1 MIMSMRWTTGPT
13 AALFLFALPGL
24 AAEPGRVT
32 LPGHVPAVVSELA
45 PSGLLPGTNELYLAI
60 GLPLRNE
67 DALDELLVQLYD
79 PASTNFHKFLSSP
92 EFTARF
98 GPTEEDYQAVMRF
111 ARANGLRVVGTHSNR
126 TVLDV
131 RGSAANVEQAF
142 QLRLR
147 TYKHPT
153 ESRQFYAPDI
163 EPSVPANLRVGDIW
177 GLTDYGLPRPMAHRV
192 TPSNGTP
199 LNYNGSGP
207 GGAYQGSDFRN
218 AYAPGSSLNG
228 AGQTAAV
235 AEFDGYYASDIASYE
250 AQCGYPSVPL
260 QNVLVDNVS
269 GNPGY
274 SGVANAVAE
283 VSLDIEMVIAM
294 APGLSKLL
302 VYEGSSPYD
311 VLARIATDNLAKQIS
326 CSWAWSV
333 GPTHTWVRR
342 NSSSTLDSQLKQM
355 TAQGQAFFESSGD
368 SDAYTGSQALSSS
381 SGPIPV
387 DSIYVTS
394 VGGTSL
400 TMSGTGGSWS
410 SETVWNWGNNTGSGG
425 GVSPNYALP
434 YWQTNVSMASNNGST
449 VNRNIPDVAL
459 TADAVYVIYNNG
471 STGTFGGTSC
481 AAPLWAGFCS
491 LINQQSVAL
500 SGTPVGFLNPA
511 LYKLAAGPNYST
523 CFHDITTGNNIGSH
537 TAGLYYAVP
546 GYDLATGLGTPNG
559 ANLINALAPPLSPL
573 FSSQPTSQ
581 TVTNGA
587 NLNLSATVVGQQ
599 PLYYQWLFNGAPLAA
614 GGNISGTTSNV
625 LTITSATTNN
635 SGNYSLVAT
644 NSYGAAT
651 SSVAVVSVGL
661 PPAFITQ
668 PVSQTAVAGSTVVFS
683 ALVAGSTPL
692 TYHWRLNGLNLVNS
706 STISGATTDTLTL
719 SNITASSA
727 GSYTLSVVNAFGS
740 AISSAAGLT
749 VGFPPTITGLLTNES
764 IECGS
769 NATFTASVS
778 GTTPLSYQWSLDG
791 ARVAG
796 ATTTSLSLVNVH
808 LPNHTVTFV
817 ATNLYGS
824 VSSNVLLTVHDTLAP
839 AITLNGGNPIYVELG
854 STFTDPGATAN
865 DLCAGSVP
873 VGATGTVN
881 TNAVGTNTLT
891 YTATDGNGNTN
902 LATRAVLVRDTTP
915 RAILWSFTNLV
926 LAAGTNC
933 DAIMPDVTTTNFILA
948 TDLSGT
954 LTYAQSPTN
963 NARLQVGTNVVVIT
977 VADASSNNSYS
988 TNTIVVEDQTPPQ
1001 LLAGPQ
1007 SLTNLAGTTVTL
1019 SVSATACTPLAFQWW
1034 SNSLALPGATNSTLV
1049 LPNVSPAS
1057 TADYWV
1063 VATAAGGSTTSAVA
1077 TLTVVLNPTVL
1088 ALVSTN
1094 NPSGYRS
1101 DLYFSAAATPSSATG
1116 TVQFQTNGV
1125 TFDTEPLV
1133 AGLAISTNASFL
1145 PRGTNVVTVVYAGD
1159 ANDLPA
1165 TSTLDQIVT
1174 NHPPVAADAYYTRAS
1189 GSALN
1194 IAIADLATNWTDVD
1208 GDTVSLVAVSVS
1220 TNGVTLTNDSGTL
1233 VYFNTNDV
1241 ADQFTCTISDG
1252 SGGTNY
1258 QTVNIAMEA
1267 PVNPTPSII
1276 GASTTPG
1283 GGFNLSLAGAPGYT
1297 YILEAENDL
1306 SSLSNWLSIATN
1318 TIGTNGVW
1326 QFTDP
1331 QATNFS
1337 QRFYRLRLGP

>member
-1 MIMSMRWTTGPT
+1 MRWTTGPT
-13 AALFLFALPGL
+13 AALFLIAPAGFA
-24 AAEPGRVT
+24 AQTGRVA
-32 LPGHVPAVVSELA
+32 LPGHVPAMVSQI
-45 PSGLLPGTNELYLAI
+45 PPTGVLPGTNELYLAI

-67 DALDELLVQLYD
+67 EALDALLRELYD
-79 PASTNFHKFLSSP
+79 PASTNFHKFLTSQD
-92 EFTARF
+92 FTARF
-98 GPTEEDYQAVMRF
+98 GPSEQDYHEVMRF
-111 ARANGLRVVGTHSNR
+111 AEANGLRVVGTHSNR
-126 TVLDV
+126 SVLDV
-131 RGSAANVEQAF
+131 RGSVASVEQAF
-142 QLRLR
+142 QITLR
-147 TYKHPT
+147 TYRHPT
-153 ESRQFYAPDI
+153 ESRQFYAPDT
-163 EPSVPANLRVGDIW
+163 EPSVPANLRVGDMW
-177 GLTDYGLPRPMAHRV
+177 GLTDYGLPRPLARTV
-192 TPSNGTP
+192 DLSKGTA

-207 GGAYQGSDFRN
+207 GGAYKGNDFRN

-235 AEFDGYYASDIASYE
+235 AEFDGYYASDISSYE
-250 AQCGYPSVPL
+250 AQCGYPNVPL

-311 VLARIATDNLAKQIS
+311 VFARIATDNLAKQIS

-355 TAQGQAFFESSGD
+355 TAQGQAFFEASGD
-368 SDAYTGSQALSSS
+368 SDAYTGSQAMNSS

-387 DSIYVTS
+387 DSIYLTS

-400 TMSGTGGSWS
+400 TMGGTGASWS

-425 GVSPNYALP
+425 GVSPNYPIP

-449 VNRNIPDVAL
+449 VNRNVPDVAL

-491 LINQQSVAL
+491 LVNQQSVAV

-511 LYKLAAGPNYST
+511 LYQIAAGPTYT
-523 CFHDITTGNNIGSH
+523 DCFHDITTGNNIGTH

-559 ANLINALAPPLSPL
+559 ANLINALAPPLSPH
-573 FSSQPTSQ
+573 FSSEPTGQ

-587 NLNLSATVVGQQ
+587 NLSLSATVVGQQ

-614 GGNISGTTSNV
+614 AGNISGTTSNV

-635 SGNYSLVAT
+635 SGSYTLVAT

-661 PPAFITQ
+661 PPVFSTQ
-668 PVSQTAVAGSTVVFS
+668 PVSQTALAGSTAVFS
-683 ALVAGSTPL
+683 AAVTGSTPL
-692 TYHWRLNGLNLVNS
+692 TYHWRLNGLNLINS
-706 STISGATTDTLTL
+706 STVSGATTDTLTL
-719 SNITASSA
+719 SNVTASSS

-749 VGFPPTITGLLTNES
+749 VGLPPTITGSLTSQN

-769 NATFTASVS
+769 NALFTASVS

-791 ARVAG
+791 VPVAG
-796 ATTTSLSLVNVH
+796 ATGTSLSLVNVH

-817 ATNLYGS
+817 TTNLYGS
-824 VSSNVLLTVHDTLAP
+824 VSSNVLMAVHDTLGP
-839 AITLNGGNPIYVELG
+839 TITLEGGNPIYVELG
-854 STFTDPGATAN
+854 TTFADPGATGN
-865 DLCAGSVP
+865 DLCAGPVP
-873 VGATGTVN
+873 VVTAGTVN
-881 TNAVGTNTLT
+881 ANTVGTNTLT
-891 YTATDGNGNTN
+891 YSATDGNGNTN
-902 LATRAVLVRDTTP
+902 FVTRAVIVHDTTP
-915 RAILWSFTNLV
+915 PTILWSFTNLV

-933 DAIMPDVTTTNFILA
+933 DAVMPDVTTTNFILA
-948 TDLSGT
+948 ADLSGT
-954 LTYAQSPTN
+954 LTYSQTPTN
-963 NARLQVGTNVVVIT
+963 NARLQVGTNVVVT
-977 VADASSNNSYS
+977 VVEDASSNASYS
-988 TNTIVVEDQTPPQ
+988 TNTIVVEDQAPPQ
-1001 LLAGPQ
+1001 ILAEPQ
-1007 SLTNLAGTTVTL
+1007 SGTNLAGATVTL
-1019 SVSATACTPLAFQWW
+1019 SVTAAACTPLAFQWC
-1034 SNSLALPGATNSTLV
+1034 SNSVALQGATNRSLV
-1049 LPNVSPAS
+1049 LSNVSLAS

-1063 VATAAGGSTTSAVA
+1063 VTTAAGGSTTSAVA
-1077 TLTVVLNPTVL
+1077 TLTVVLNPTLV
-1088 ALVSTN
+1088 ALDSTS
-1094 NPSGYRS
+1094 NPSGYRG
-1101 DLYFSAAATPSSATG
+1101 DLYLSVTATPASATG

-1133 AGLAISTNASFL
+1133 AGLATSTNVSFL
-1145 PRGTNVVTVVYAGD
+1145 PRGTNVVTVLYPGD

-1165 TSTLDQIVT
+1165 ASSFEQIVT

-1189 GSALN
+1189 GGSLN
-1194 IAIADLATNWTDVD
+1194 IVIADLTTNWADVD

-1220 TNGVTLTNDSGTL
+1220 TNGVSLTNDSGTL

-1241 ADQFTCTISDG
+1241 ADQFTCTLSDG
-1252 SGGTNY
+1252 WGGTNY

-1276 GASTTPG
+1276 GASTSPG
-1283 GGFNLSLAGAPGYT
+1283 GGFNLSLAGAPGYS
-1297 YILEAENDL
+1297 YILEAAIDL
-1306 SSLSNWLSIATN
+1306 SSLSNWLSVATN
-1318 TIGTNGVW
+1318 TLATNGVW

-1331 QATNFS
+1331 QATNFP